1 MLCVVKATL
10 LGVHRRFTFANID
23 LGSIQRDPSTLSYEA
38 LHAKL
43 SELFKVP
50 KLTIHFE
57 AQDGS
62 MRLMQKD
69 SDFLSAVVS
78 SAALVPPHAAMLVV
92 KLTVEPCKEVVHQ
105 NVFCDNC
112 LVTIKGMRHKCRD
125 CDNFDL
131 CQNCLGP
138 AAHKHHPHHT
148 FRAIEKPSD
157 LKRFCDAPSSTGPRS
172 SGSHASSKCT
182 PRVAK
187 PVAHLATCDICTVV
201 ISGTRHKCF
210 QCPDYDLCQECLPL
224 ARVHHQGHTFVP
236 ITYPGQ
242 LTFTV
247 DQTPHAGVVCDG
259 CDNAIFGVRYKCGNC
274 PDYDLCGNCESS
286 PVFLHDP
293 NHVFIKIRKPICN
306 RQAAAVPLLPMM
318 YKKGWG
324 RTVCYHAQSTGQ
336 KCPAGDPSRTAAAP
350 QLQKSVATAKNVA
363 LEPLVVEKT
372 VVISAPS
379 SVRSTTSHAS
389 SSARNSASAG
399 VVETEAVAETK
410 AVVETEAVAETEAV
424 VKPSGVVKTEAVPR
438 ALFVKNINIHDG
450 TVIQAGSQFL
460 KIWEMSNPGPDDWP
474 KDTALQ
480 FVGGDRMFTD
490 SALNEKSHCF
500 MITLARVGESVCVTA
515 DLKAPSIPG
524 HYVSFWRLVA
534 PTGEPF
540 GHRIWCDIVVEEG
553 SESGSDSIGSSTMIF
568 PMVECPDFKKI
579 LSLKQLN
586 ENAASEAAVSGTGS
600 SRAVSAVSV
609 YTADGGT
616 TTSLTEDQLSTVSGK
631 LTTRS
636 VVSSLFGRDESHG
649 SDDESESD
657 GFRNERFFSDSED
670 GFVVVD
676 TDDEE
681 SDGDA

>member
-23 LGSIQRDPSTLSYEA
+23 MSTIQRDPSSLSHDA

-62 MRLMQKD
+62 MRLMQRD

-92 KLTVEPCKEVVHQ
+92 KLTVEPCQAQETLGQKVVHQ

-112 LVTIKGMRHKCRD
+112 LVTIRGVRHKCKD

-131 CQNCLGP
+131 CQNCLRP
-138 AAHKHHPHHT
+138 AAHKHHPLHT

-157 LKRFCDAPSSTGPRS
+157 AKKVIDAPPSTGSRS
-172 SGSHASSKCT
+172 SGSHAASKCT
-182 PRVAK
+182 PRVSR
-187 PVAHLATCDICTVV
+187 PVAHSATCDICTVV

-224 ARVHHQGHTFVP
+224 ASVHHQGHTFVP
-236 ITYPGQ
+236 IAYPGQ
-242 LTFTV
+242 LTFPL
-247 DQTPHAGVVCDG
+247 DQTSHTGVVCDG

-286 PVFLHDP
+286 PVSLHDP

-306 RQAAAVPLLPMM
+306 RQTPAVPLLPML

-336 KCPAGDPSRTAAAP
+336 RCPAGDPSRTAAAP
-350 QLQKSVATAKNVA
+350 QLQKLVTIADNTAT
-363 LEPLVVEKT
+363 LEPPVAEKIAVAST
-372 VVISAPS
+372 PS
-379 SVRSTTSHAS
+379 SVRSATRV
-389 SSARNSASAG
+389 RNSASAK
-399 VVETEAVAETK
+399 VVAAEAVAT
-410 AVVETEAVAETEAV
+410 TEAAV
-424 VKPSGVVKTEAVPR
+424 KTGVVLKSEAALK

-460 KIWEMSNPGPDDWP
+460 KIWEMSNPGPDEWP
-474 KDTALQ
+474 KDTAVQ

-490 SALNEKSHCF
+490 ADLNEKSPCF
-500 MITLARVGESVCVTA
+500 RITLAKVGESVCVTA
-515 DLKAPSIPG
+515 DLKAPSLPG
-524 HYVSFWRLVA
+524 RYVSFWRLVS

-553 SESGSDSIGSSTMIF
+553 SESGSDSVGSSTMIF
-568 PMVECPDFKKI
+568 PMVECPDSKNI

-586 ENAASEAAVSGTGS
+586 ANAASEAAISGTGS

-609 YTADGGT
+609 YTAEGGT

-636 VVSSLFGRDESHG
+636 VVSSLFGRDESSVNEQG

-657 GFRNERFFSDSED
+657 GFRKERFFSDSD
-670 GFVVVD
+670 DDFVVVD
-676 TDDEE
+676 TEDEE

>member
-1 MLCVVKATL
+1 MST
-10 LGVHRRFTFANID
+10 
-23 LGSIQRDPSTLSYEA
+23 IQRDPSPLSYEA

-50 KLTIHFE
+50 RLSIHFE

-62 MRLMQKD
+62 MRRMQKD

-78 SAALVPPHAAMLVV
+78 SAALAPPHAPMVVV
-92 KLTVEPCKEVVHQ
+92 KLTVEPCEVVHQ
-105 NVFCDNC
+105 NVFCDSC
-112 LVTIKGMRHKCRD
+112 LVTIRGVRHKCQD

-131 CQNCLGP
+131 CQTCLGS
-138 AAHKHHPHHT
+138 AAHRHFPHHT
-148 FRAIEKPSD
+148 FKAIEKPAD
-157 LKRFCDAPSSTGPRS
+157 LKKFFDAPSSTAARF
-172 SGSHASSKCT
+172 SGSHASLNHAS
-182 PRVAK
+182 RVPK
-187 PVAHLATCDICTVV
+187 PVVHMATCDICTVV

-224 ARVHHQGHTFVP
+224 ANVHHHGHTFVP
-236 ITYPGQ
+236 IAYPGQ
-242 LTFTV
+242 LKFML
-247 DQTPHAGVVCDG
+247 DQTPHNGVVCDG

-286 PVFLHDP
+286 PVSLHDP

-306 RQAAAVPLLPMM
+306 RQTPAVPLLPML

-324 RTVCYHAQSTGQ
+324 RTVCYHAQATGQ
-336 KCPAGDPSRTAAAP
+336 KCPAGDSSRTPAAP
-350 QLQKSVATAKNVA
+350 QQQKSVGTEDNNTVVQ
-363 LEPLVVEKT
+363 EPLIAEKT
-372 VVISAPS
+372 VVPAASPS
-379 SVRSTTSHAS
+379 VHSTTSV
-389 SSARNSASAG
+389 RNSASTKI
-399 VVETEAVAETK
+399 VKTEAVAK
-410 AVVETEAVAETEAV
+410 TEDALAT
-424 VKPSGVVKTEAVPR
+424 GTVVKTEAVPK

-460 KIWEMSNPGPDDWP
+460 KIWEMSNPGPDEWP
-474 KDTALQ
+474 KDTAVQ

-490 SALNEKSHCF
+490 ADLNEKSLCF
-500 MITLARVGESVCVTA
+500 KVTLAKVGESVCVTA
-515 DLKAPSIPG
+515 DLKAPSLPG
-524 HYVSFWRLVA
+524 RYVSFWRLVS

-553 SESGSDSIGSSTMIF
+553 SESGSDSVGSSTMIF
-568 PMVECPDFKKI
+568 PMVECLDSKNN

-586 ENAASEAAVSGTGS
+586 ANAASEATVSGTGS
-600 SRAVSAVSV
+600 SRAISAASV

-631 LTTRS
+631 LTTQS
-636 VVSSLFGRDESHG
+636 VVSSLFGRDESSVNDHG
-649 SDDESESD
+649 SDDESASD

-670 GFVVVD
+670 DFVVVD
-676 TDDEE
+676 TEDEE

>member
-1 MLCVVKATL
+1 MAFRSLNTKLC
-10 LGVHRRFTFANID
+10 F
-23 LGSIQRDPSTLSYEA
+23 
-38 LHAKL
+38 
-43 SELFKVP
+43 
-50 KLTIHFE
+50 IH
-57 AQDGS
+57 
-62 MRLMQKD
+62 
-69 SDFLSAVVS
+69 
-78 SAALVPPHAAMLVV
+78 
-92 KLTVEPCKEVVHQ
+92 
-105 NVFCDNC
+105 
-112 LVTIKGMRHKCRD
+112 
-125 CDNFDL
+125 
-131 CQNCLGP
+131 
-138 AAHKHHPHHT
+138 
-148 FRAIEKPSD
+148 
-157 LKRFCDAPSSTGPRS
+157 
-172 SGSHASSKCT
+172 
-182 PRVAK
+182 
-187 PVAHLATCDICTVV
+187 
-201 ISGTRHKCF
+201 
-210 QCPDYDLCQECLPL
+210 
-224 ARVHHQGHTFVP
+224 
-236 ITYPGQ
+236 
-242 LTFTV
+242 
-247 DQTPHAGVVCDG
+247 
-259 CDNAIFGVRYKCGNC
+259 
-274 PDYDLCGNCESS
+274 
-286 PVFLHDP
+286 
-293 NHVFIKIRKPICN
+293 
-306 RQAAAVPLLPMM
+306 
-318 YKKGWG
+318 
-324 RTVCYHAQSTGQ
+324 
-336 KCPAGDPSRTAAAP
+336 
-350 QLQKSVATAKNVA
+350 
-363 LEPLVVEKT
+363 
-372 VVISAPS
+372 
-379 SVRSTTSHAS
+379 SHAS

-553 SESGSDSIGSSTMIF
+553 SESGSDSLGSSTMIF